1 MKTAL
6 RLLLIFASLAAASG
20 CGVLRG
26 NAAGDEPIEGPV
38 PAVIDPEL
46 DRREIVRPAV
56 DTENWELGAFAGVL
70 SVEDF
75 GTEPV
80 YGLRFAYFATEKL
93 FLEGR
98 YASSALRDTSFRRIG
113 APLFDQE
120 KEDLKAYDVSVGLVV
135 LPGEVFL
142 GTRWARTSGVYL
154 SFGVGRVEFADRDS
168 VSYAFG
174 FGIKVLPT
182 DWLSL
187 RLEARDNIFESDLLG
202 ENEWKHNFEI
212 NLGFG
217 VFF

>member
-1 MKTAL
+1 MDASPRL
-6 RLLLIFASLAAASG
+6 ILLLIAALATGGCSL
-20 CGVLRG
+20 LRG
-26 NAAGDEPIEGPV
+26 APPADEPIDGPV

-56 DTENWELGAFAGVL
+56 DTEDWEVGAFTGLL

-75 GTEPV
+75 GTEPL
-80 YGLRFAYFATEKL
+80 YGLRVAFHATEDL

-98 YASSALRDTSFRRIG
+98 YARSTIRDTSFRRIG
-113 APLFDQE
+113 APLFDTE
-120 KEDLKAYDVSVGLVV
+120 KEDVTAYDLSVGLMV

-154 SFGVGRVEFADRDS
+154 NFGVGRVEFADRDS
-168 VSYAFG
+168 ISYALG
-174 FGIKVLPT
+174 FGLKVLPT

-187 RLEARDNIFESDLLG
+187 RLEARDTIFDSDLLG

>member
-1 MKTAL
+1 MNPAL
-6 RLLLIFASLAAASG
+6 RLLVMVTTLALASG
-20 CGVLRG
+20 CSLLRG
-26 NAAGDEPIEGPV
+26 QPVSDEPVEGPV
-38 PAVIDPEL
+38 PAVIDPALE
-46 DRREIVRPAV
+46 RREIVRPAI
-56 DTENWELGAFAGVL
+56 DTEDWEFGVFAGVL

-75 GTEPV
+75 GAESM
-80 YGLRFAYFATEKL
+80 YGARFAFHATEDL

-98 YASSALRDTSFRRIG
+98 YARSSLRDTSFRRIG
-113 APLFDQE
+113 APLFDTE
-120 KEDLKAYDVSVGLVV
+120 KEDLTAYDLSVGYMV

-168 VSYAFG
+168 ISYAFG

-187 RLEARDNIFESDLLG
+187 RLEARDTVFESDLLG

-217 VFF
+217 VYF

>member
-1 MKTAL
+1 MKSGF
-6 RLLLIFASLAAASG
+6 RVVLILVSIAMASG

-26 NAAGDEPIEGPV
+26 SPVDDEPIEGPAPV
-38 PAVIDPEL
+38 VIDPEL

-56 DTENWELGAFAGVL
+56 DTEDWEIGLFAGIL
-70 SVEDF
+70 SIEDF
-75 GTEPV
+75 GSDAI
-80 YGLRFAYFATEKL
+80 YGVRLAYYATEDL

-98 YASSALRDTSFRRIG
+98 YARSSISDTSFRRIG
-113 APLFDQE
+113 APLFDKQN
-120 KEDLKAYDVSVGLVV
+120 EDVTAYDLSVGYVV

-168 VSYAFG
+168 TSYAFG
-174 FGIKVLPT
+174 FGIKMLPT

-187 RLEARDNIFESDLLG
+187 RLEARDNVFESDLLG

>member
-1 MKTAL
+1 MNSAL
-6 RLLLIFASLAAASG
+6 RPFLLVATVLVASG
-20 CGVLRG
+20 CSLLRG
-26 NAAGDEPIEGPV
+26 EPPADEPVEGPA
-38 PAVIDPEL
+38 PAVIDPML
-46 DRREIVRPAV
+46 DRRDVVRPQI
-56 DTENWELGAFAGVL
+56 DTEDWEIGAFGGVL

-75 GTEPV
+75 GAEAV
-80 YGLRFAYFATEKL
+80 YGLRFAYHATEDIY
-93 FLEGR
+93 LEGR
-98 YASSALRDTSFRRIG
+98 YASSSISDTSFRRIG
-113 APLFDQE
+113 APIFDVE
-120 KEDLKAYDVSVGLVV
+120 EEDLTAYDLSVGIMV

-168 VSYAFG
+168 ISYAFG
-174 FGIKVLPT
+174 FGLKVLPT

-187 RLEARDNIFESDLLG
+187 RLEARDTVFESDLLG